1 MTLSAVHTRSD
12 AYPTRLPEESWRE
25 RQDPVVWGRWTPE
38 APLTRAQTEAFAET
52 GFLVLENL
60 FTAQEIDRL
69 RDESLR
75 LRSGEAGLRP
85 DNVVTEPGSDAV
97 RTIFRLEDESPFF
110 NRVARDARVAGVV
123 QFLLDDALYLHQSRL
138 NYKPGFTGK
147 EFYWHSDFETWHAED
162 GMPRP
167 RACSASIA
175 LTPNRTYN
183 GPLMIMPGTQK
194 YFVQCAGETPE
205 DYYKESL
212 VTTAP
217 RIGVP
222 SEEHIAELYR
232 SHGLDVLTGP
242 AGSVTMFDCNAL
254 HASGGNITP
263 MPRANEFV
271 VFNSVENQLTEPYAG
286 TPRRPDFLAHRR

>member
-1 MTLSAVHTRSD
+1 MTLAVD
-12 AYPTRLPEESWRE
+12 AYNTRVSGTPEIVDRP
-25 RQDPVVWGRWTPE
+25 DPVVWTDAQDPE
-38 APLTRAQTEAFAET
+38 LHDFAER
-52 GFLVLENL
+52 GYVQREAALDEARVNACLE
-60 FTAQEIDRL
+60 EL
-69 RDESLR
+69 RRIGDDPAMADDPRVIRERGSEAVRSIFDVHL
-75 LRSGEAGLRP
+75 LSDVVAEAVERSGAVDLAREIL
-85 DNVVTEPGSDAV
+85 GSEV
-97 RTIFRLEDESPFF
+97 Y
-110 NRVARDARVAGVV
+110 V
-123 QFLLDDALYLHQSRL
+123 HQSRM
-138 NYKPGFTGK
+138 NYKPGFAGGA
-147 EFYWHSDFETWHAED
+147 FYWHSDFETWHAED

-212 VTTAP
+212 VSTAP

-242 AGSVTMFDCNAL
+242 TGSMTMFDCNAL

-263 MPRANEFV
+263 MPRANVFI
-271 VFNSVENQLTEPYAG
+271 VFNSVDNALAEPYAG
-286 TPRRPDFLAHRR
+286 TPRRPDFLARRP